1 MYFAGGT
8 IVKSRLPNSSSVFYN
23 NIPNREF
30 WFDLPSLC
38 KDGFVFA
45 LSGGK
50 KKGGDEHDDF
60 NKDPDVLDRAP
71 VNVLPLSTPLLA
83 PLVCVMRTTHGG
95 DGCRSS
101 FLLLSASPAQLRS
114 HSELTHCVVC
124 AGGGYRCVSPGP
136 SVRRPRS
143 NSSFKTNLGPKV
155 AAAPPA
161 SGLRSPSRSRNP
173 RREQPPPRMK
183 RSESEDTL

>member
-114 HSELTHCVVC
+114 HSELTHSLCALVVDIGVC
-124 AGGGYRCVSPGP
+124 LRGHLYVGLEATAHSKQTWGQRWQRRLQQAVSE
-136 SVRRPRS
+136 VQAEAEIQEES
-143 NSSFKTNLGPKV
+143 NLLLG
-155 AAAPPA
+155 
-161 SGLRSPSRSRNP
+161 
-173 RREQPPPRMK
+173 
-183 RSESEDTL
+183 